1 VLPLTSTWL
10 GLLWNGVDVT
20 SDRSANEL
28 NDQVLGEFGTS
39 CIYCTGVPY
48 GWTCGGCVYYYD
60 FSDDG
65 RFELQRLLGLL
76 EDFIKRSNTTNMK

>member
-1 VLPLTSTWL
+1 MLSLTSTWL

-65 RFELQRLLGLL
+65 RVELQRLLGLL

>member
-1 VLPLTSTWL
+1 MLSLTSTWL

>member
-1 VLPLTSTWL
+1 VLSLTSTWL